1 MTKKTTENHNGETPP
16 DFSYG
21 RMVYFNT
28 INDSKN
34 DNSEEEVIA
43 KERFRYQKVLE
54 CISDTLFIA
63 RKDGVIDEILSKHN
77 DPIFNHS
84 IVGKALENRHD
95 NSDLVKIR
103 KAITDTLQDGLPQFL
118 DFKIYDSDRNPYYY
132 QMRIVAYDQQRVMVN
147 VHDITKRI
155 SRQKRLS
162 ELNKLLTTIIDTIP
176 MELSIKDPDDDFRYV
191 YWNKELE
198 KNTGI
203 SAATA
208 VGKTNEEL
216 CLYSAELR
224 EAIRSQENELMRT
237 GEKLCLRTCKTVL
250 SGKKV
255 YQDLIKFL
263 VPQGDDKFLVVTIWW
278 DITSLIEAKELAENA
293 DKMKSAFLAN
303 MSHEIRTPLNAI
315 VGFSDL
321 LAYTEDEEDRKRY
334 IDIIKTNNE
343 LLLRLINDI
352 LDLSKIESDTIK
364 INTDPVFIDQ
374 LMVEIYRI
382 TSMRMPDGVKLIV
395 ETPRSDLWL
404 NTDKS
409 RLLQIMNN
417 LLNNAIRSTTEGQI
431 SFGYELE
438 SGYVKFYVKDTGVGI
453 PEDKLESVFDRFV
466 KLNTTQNGFGLGL
479 TITKGLVKKMGGE
492 VWATSQVGEGSTF
505 YFTLPL
511 DVVPQVVF

>member
-132 QMRIVAYDQQRVMVN
+132 QMRIVAYDQQRVMIYA
-147 VHDITKRI
+147 HDITKRI
-155 SRQKRLS
+155 SRQKRLN

-255 YQDLIKFL
+255 YHDLIKFL
-263 VPQGDDKFLVVTIWW
+263 VRKGMISSW
-278 DITSLIEAKELAENA
+278 SLLFGGI
-293 DKMKSAFLAN
+293 
-303 MSHEIRTPLNAI
+303 
-315 VGFSDL
+315 
-321 LAYTEDEEDRKRY
+321 
-334 IDIIKTNNE
+334 
-343 LLLRLINDI
+343 LRL
-352 LDLSKIESDTIK
+352 
-364 INTDPVFIDQ
+364 
-374 LMVEIYRI
+374 
-382 TSMRMPDGVKLIV
+382 
-395 ETPRSDLWL
+395 
-404 NTDKS
+404 
-409 RLLQIMNN
+409 
-417 LLNNAIRSTTEGQI
+417 
-431 SFGYELE
+431 
-438 SGYVKFYVKDTGVGI
+438 
-453 PEDKLESVFDRFV
+453 
-466 KLNTTQNGFGLGL
+466 
-479 TITKGLVKKMGGE
+479 
-492 VWATSQVGEGSTF
+492 
-505 YFTLPL
+505 
-511 DVVPQVVF
+511 

>member
-1 MTKKTTENHNGETPP
+1 
-16 DFSYG
+16 
-21 RMVYFNT
+21 
-28 INDSKN
+28 
-34 DNSEEEVIA
+34 
-43 KERFRYQKVLE
+43 LE

-63 RKDGVIDEILSKHN
+63 RKDGVIDEILTKHN

-132 QMRIVAYDQQRVMVN
+132 QMRMVAYDQQRVMVN

-162 ELNKLLTTIIDTIP
+162 ELNKLLTTIIDSIP
-176 MELSIKDPDDDFRYV
+176 MELSIKDPDNDFRYV

-255 YQDLIKFL
+255 YHDLIKFL
-263 VPQGDDKFLVVTIWW
+263 VPQGDDKFLVITIWW

-321 LAYTEDEEDRKRY
+321 MAYTVDEEDRKRY

-364 INTDPVFIDQ
+364 N
-374 LMVEIYRI
+374 
-382 TSMRMPDGVKLIV
+382 
-395 ETPRSDLWL
+395 
-404 NTDKS
+404 
-409 RLLQIMNN
+409 
-417 LLNNAIRSTTEGQI
+417 
-431 SFGYELE
+431 
-438 SGYVKFYVKDTGVGI
+438 
-453 PEDKLESVFDRFV
+453 
-466 KLNTTQNGFGLGL
+466 
-479 TITKGLVKKMGGE
+479 
-492 VWATSQVGEGSTF
+492 
-505 YFTLPL
+505 
-511 DVVPQVVF
+511 

>member
-1 MTKKTTENHNGETPP
+1 M
-16 DFSYG
+16 
-21 RMVYFNT
+21 
-28 INDSKN
+28 
-34 DNSEEEVIA
+34 
-43 KERFRYQKVLE
+43 
-54 CISDTLFIA
+54 
-63 RKDGVIDEILSKHN
+63 
-77 DPIFNHS
+77 
-84 IVGKALENRHD
+84 
-95 NSDLVKIR
+95 
-103 KAITDTLQDGLPQFL
+103 
-118 DFKIYDSDRNPYYY
+118 
-132 QMRIVAYDQQRVMVN
+132 
-147 VHDITKRI
+147 
-155 SRQKRLS
+155 
-162 ELNKLLTTIIDTIP
+162 
-176 MELSIKDPDDDFRYV
+176 
-191 YWNKELE
+191 
-198 KNTGI
+198 
-203 SAATA
+203 
-208 VGKTNEEL
+208 
-216 CLYSAELR
+216 
-224 EAIRSQENELMRT
+224 
-237 GEKLCLRTCKTVL
+237 
-250 SGKKV
+250 
-255 YQDLIKFL
+255 
-263 VPQGDDKFLVVTIWW
+263 
-278 DITSLIEAKELAENA
+278 
-293 DKMKSAFLAN
+293 
-303 MSHEIRTPLNAI
+303 
-315 VGFSDL
+315 
-321 LAYTEDEEDRKRY
+321 AYTEDEEDRKRY

-382 TSMRMPDGVKLIV
+382 TSMRMPDGVKLVV
-395 ETPRSDLWL
+395 ETPRYDLWL